1 MKLDELKPLVQQLS
15 AQEKAELVKELI
27 GKDSG
32 LQVVLGGSVST
43 SAEIAIQIQT
53 ASSVDIS
60 ALLEALAYRVRNRNP
75 ENDRP
80 TQGNGI
86 S

>member
-27 GKDSG
+27 GTDSG

-43 SAEIAIQIQT
+43 SAEIVIQIQT

-60 ALLEALAYRVRNRNP
+60 ALLEALAYRVRNQKP
-75 ENDRP
+75 ESDRP
-80 TQGNGI
+80 IQSNGT

>member
-1 MKLDELKPLVQQLS
+1 MKLDEIKPLVQQLS

-32 LQVVLGGSVST
+32 LQVVLGGSNWT

-53 ASSVDIS
+53 ASSVDLS
-60 ALLEALAYRVRNRNP
+60 VLLEALAQRVRSQSQKS
-75 ENDRP
+75 DRP
-80 TQGNGI
+80 TQSNGI